1 MQMKPLFNYK
11 QLMLAVDKLL
21 NLEVSVKLNE
31 ILILILYLIFQIV
44 VLVALTIT
52 LIKSGAL

>member
-1 MQMKPLFNYK
+1 MSPFKSYK
-11 QLMLAVDKLL
+11 QIKLAVDKLL
-21 NLEVSVKLNE
+21 NLEVSVKLSD
-31 ILILILYLIFQIV
+31 ILILLLYLIFQIV

>member
-1 MQMKPLFNYK
+1 MKPLFNYK

-31 ILILILYLIFQIV
+31 ILILILYLVFQIV

>member
-31 ILILILYLIFQIV
+31 ILILILYLVFQIV

>member
-1 MQMKPLFNYK
+1 MKPLFNYK

-21 NLEVSVKLNE
+21 NLEVSVKLSE

-44 VLVALTIT
+44 VLVALSST

>member
-1 MQMKPLFNYK
+1 MNPFKYYK
-11 QLMLAVDKLL
+11 RKKFAVDKLL
-21 NLEVSVKLNE
+21 NLEVSVKLSD
-31 ILILILYLIFQIV
+31 ILILLLYLIFQSV

>member
-1 MQMKPLFNYK
+1 MSPFKSYK
-11 QLMLAVDKLL
+11 QIKFAVDKLL
-21 NLEVSVKLNE
+21 NSEVSVKLSDV
-31 ILILILYLIFQIV
+31 LFLLLYLVFQIV